1 MKRCT
6 ETEVGR
12 VVRVTDKEASV
23 AITRGGGKGDGRR
36 QQPSH
41 LNLPQ
46 GGPSVG
52 RRISR
57 DNLKTGTRE
66 SEKAEASKAR
76 AQLSRSNF

>member
-1 MKRCT
+1 MYRDGSRQSRSSNRQRGVRCNY
-6 ETEVGR
+6 
-12 VVRVTDKEASV
+12 
-23 AITRGGGKGDGRR
+23 RGGGKGDGRR